1 MNKNVCEK
9 FTNVTT
15 NLKYDSSNERYK
27 FINDED
33 FKEYCTDDSCD
44 NDLDKINAGC
54 LYLFDAFFKDIS
66 AFSMTVKGNINIVD
80 YILIWLSYM
89 LNLGKSK
96 DHNNIN
102 EFYNTYMM
110 YGDDYTNNIDYI
122 SDFNGYK
129 DLIDKSYH
137 ILSMEISIIS
147 RLYDAFNA
155 LCDIYNGLDIN
166 NLNCEEYSEKA
177 SKFVQKYEEF
187 NTQHT
192 ITKDKPYFHALIIL
206 LNGYDYLKNKCEK
219 FPSTPELTIHIS
231 EQSSEVTSSISS
243 IASKLIPILSILVA
257 IAIFLGISYKYSLF
271 GFRKRFQKQKLREK
285 LKNIKK
291 KMNH

>member
-1 MNKNVCEK
+1 MYIHFYNIVIQDVSVLRNPIFKCEK
-9 FTNVTT
+9 FKDVTT
-15 NLKYDSSNERYK
+15 NLEYDSSKDRYK
-27 FINDED
+27 F
-33 FKEYCTDDSCD
+33 KEYTHFQKYCPGDSCD

-54 LYLFDAFFKDIS
+54 LYLLDAFFKDS
-66 AFSMTVKGNINIVD
+66 SVFFSVAKRSINIVD

-89 LNLGKSK
+89 LSLIKSK
-96 DHNNIN
+96 EDKNREH
-102 EFYNTYMM
+102 FYNTYIK
-110 YGDDYTNNIDYI
+110 YGNDYTNNIDYI

-129 DLIDKSYH
+129 DLIDTSYY
-137 ILSMEISIIS
+137 ILSMDNSIIS
-147 RLYDAFNA
+147 ILYDAFNT

-231 EQSSEVTSSISS
+231 EQIGDFNIYIKSEYV
-243 IASKLIPILSILVA
+243 
-257 IAIFLGISYKYSLF
+257 
-271 GFRKRFQKQKLREK
+271 RKNENEDDYEK
-285 LKNIKK
+285 E
-291 KMNH
+291 

>member
-155 LCDIYNGLDIN
+155 L
-166 NLNCEEYSEKA
+166 S

-257 IAIFLGISYKYSLF
+257 IAIFLGISYK
-271 GFRKRFQKQKLREK
+271 
-285 LKNIKK
+285 